1 MIEYGHICLLI
12 FAQGTWKE
20 NFKMKL
26 LKDVKNEFLAN
37 MDIDEVDEWSEI
49 EQIPLFNPKNPG
61 KNDHP
66 CELCNSLYDIYKEK
80 RGNNDGFIL
89 FSHNILGWVGMEK
102 FLLFVLGEVK
112 VKKILYLELGADSYL
127 VSTSKKI
134 PQIIKKISH
143 LKVNR
148 SEFSKLFE
156 DKKIEFSIIYEV
168 GKY

>member
-1 MIEYGHICLLI
+1 MIEYGHVCLLI

-20 NFKMKL
+20 SFKKKL
-26 LKDVKNEFLAN
+26 LKDVKNEFLPN
-37 MDIDEVDEWSEI
+37 MDIDAVDEWSEI

-61 KNDHP
+61 KNDRP
-66 CELCNSLYDIYKEK
+66 CELCNSLNEIYEEK
-80 RGNNDGFIL
+80 RGNNDGLIL

-102 FLLFVLGEVK
+102 FLLFVLSEVK

-134 PQIIKKISH
+134 PEIIKKIKH
-143 LKVNR
+143 LKVTR
-148 SEFSKLFE
+148 SDFSKLFE